1 MIFIIVGILLICF
14 TGIVLFGAPYVPSKK
29 LHIEAGLDLL
39 NLRKGQTLVELG
51 SGDGRVLRQAAK
63 RGINCVGYELNPIL
77 YLISLVYCYKYRK
90 NIQIKLRNY
99 WLADLTGADGV
110 FVFLAG
116 TYMKKLDK
124 KMLGLKKP
132 VKLVSVGF
140 TIPGK
145 KAVMTKS
152 AVHLYKY

>member
-1 MIFIIVGILLICF
+1 MIFLIVGFLLICF
-14 TGIVLFGAPYVPSKK
+14 TGIVLVGAPYVPSKR

-39 NLRKGQTLVELG
+39 SLRKGQTLVELG
-51 SGDGRVLRQAAK
+51 SGDGRVIRQAAK

-99 WLADLTGADGV
+99 WLADLSDADGV

-116 TYMKKLDK
+116 SYMKKLDK

-140 TIPGK
+140 MVPGK
-145 KAVMTKS
+145 KPVMTKS